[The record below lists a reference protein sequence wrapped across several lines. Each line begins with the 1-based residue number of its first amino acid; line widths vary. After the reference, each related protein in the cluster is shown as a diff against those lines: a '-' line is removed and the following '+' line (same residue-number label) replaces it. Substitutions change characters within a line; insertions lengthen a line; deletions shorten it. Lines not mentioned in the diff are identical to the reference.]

1 MFVMD
6 SILFLFL
13 SAETSLEVVIT
24 LLLLFP
30 AVSATPYACV
40 LMVNFGTRLSL
51 SLPIQFSQ
59 LAMKTS
65 SERIHIAL
73 IYRDHGEQ

>member
-1 MFVMD
+1 MD
-6 SILFLFL
+6 SILFQFL
-13 SAETSLEVVIT
+13 SSETSLKAVIT
-24 LLLLFP
+24 LLLLFL

-51 SLPIQFSQ
+51 SLPILFSQ

-65 SERIHIAL
+65 SDRIHIAL
-73 IYRDHGEQ
+73 IYRDHGVQ